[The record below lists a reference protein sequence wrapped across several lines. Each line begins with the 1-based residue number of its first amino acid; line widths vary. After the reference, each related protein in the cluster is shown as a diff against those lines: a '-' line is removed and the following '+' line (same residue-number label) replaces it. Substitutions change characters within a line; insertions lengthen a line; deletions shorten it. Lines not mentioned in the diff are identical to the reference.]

1 MYLNL
6 GNIISFQYNASHL
19 LPLNDQ
25 QIVSEASSRLIKC
38 VRDFEEATVIQ
49 QLVRRSPRSAM
60 HFLPGK
66 LRYYLIVMYVPE
78 GKILVSVC
86 WDNQV
91 MSNHNNYLWCLDGHY
106 PITVHIFWVNQQ
118 LVIHWCCVW
127 LHNQVSYAWS
137 LLVHMIYL
145 LLRLNY
151 LLNIYLSLWTKPLPA
166 GSYKHTVRG
175 TTSVPNLFIAGDW
188 IVNRHGS
195 FSKVRGLY
203 VRKCSYSLEIVLTG
217 IFCLC

>member
-60 HFLPGK
+60 HFLPGR

-91 MSNHNNYLWCLDGHY
+91 MSNHNNYL
-106 PITVHIFWVNQQ
+106 
-118 LVIHWCCVW
+118 
-127 LHNQVSYAWS
+127 
-137 LLVHMIYL
+137 
-145 LLRLNY
+145 
-151 LLNIYLSLWTKPLPA
+151 
-166 GSYKHTVRG
+166 
-175 TTSVPNLFIAGDW
+175 
-188 IVNRHGS
+188 
-195 FSKVRGLY
+195 
-203 VRKCSYSLEIVLTG
+203 
-217 IFCLC
+217 